1 MTFATEKLVRMTDR
15 GLYCAA
21 GDFYIDPTRPVE
33 RAVITHAHSDHA
45 RRGHKFYL
53 AHGDSLPIL
62 RQRLGAQINAQ
73 ALDYGETLSVGGVK
87 ITLFPAGHILGSA
100 QIRLEYDGWIWVVS
114 GDYKLESDGVC
125 LPFEPVRC
133 HVFVTESTFALPLYA
148 WPKQEDVFAE
158 MNAWWRKNQSAGKA
172 TIVLGYALGKAQRIL
187 KNLDLS
193 IGPVFAHGAIAT
205 VNELF
210 RAAGHALPQI
220 RPLESAGRDA
230 DFSRAL
236 ILAPPA
242 SLDAAWFK
250 RLGPREVGFSS
261 GWIRASGARQRPSF
275 NRGFVLSD
283 HADWAGLNRA
293 VKLCGA
299 EKIYAMHGYSAAFA
313 RWLREVGHDA
323 EEMAAA

>member
-1 MTFATEKLVRMTDR
+1 MTLATENLVRMTEW

-45 RRGHKFYL
+45 RWGHKFYL
-53 AHGDSLPIL
+53 AHGDSLPIM
-62 RQRLGAQINAQ
+62 RQRLGAHINVQ

-87 ITLFPAGHILGSA
+87 ITFFPAGHILGSA

-114 GDYKLESDGVC
+114 GDYKLENDGVC

-158 MNAWWRKNQSAGKA
+158 MNAWWRKNQSEGKA
-172 TIVLGYALGKAQRIL
+172 TVVLGYAVGKAQRIL

-193 IGPVFAHGAIAT
+193 IGPVYAHGAIET

-210 RAAGHALPQI
+210 RAAGHALPKI
-220 RPLESAGRDA
+220 SSPESAGQNE
-230 DFSRAL
+230 DFSQAL

-242 SLDAAWFK
+242 SLDSAWFK
-250 RLGPREVGFSS
+250 RLQPCKIGFSS
-261 GWIRASGARQRPSF
+261 GWMRVRGVWQRRSF
-275 NRGFVLSD
+275 DRGFVLSD
-283 HADWAGLNRA
+283 HADWTGLNKA
-293 VKLCGA
+293 VELSGA

-313 RWLREVGHDA
+313 RWLRETGRDA
-323 EEMAAA
+323 EEMAVA